1 MVVTRLD
8 RLQGLSS
15 FAENADSALVTG
27 GELEIVPGDE
37 QQMQDVTNH
46 DFPTPGGDSYPSEAH
61 PSSSNHPPLPA
72 SAFKGTH
79 DLAAPELSGDSTLI
93 EK

>member
-1 MVVTRLD
+1 MI
-8 RLQGLSS
+8 
-15 FAENADSALVTG
+15 G
-27 GELEIVPGDE
+27 GELEMAAGDE
-37 QQMQDVTNH
+37 QQMQDVTND

-61 PSSSNHPPLPA
+61 PSSSIHPLLA

-79 DLAAPELSGDSTLI
+79 DLAAPELSGDSNLI